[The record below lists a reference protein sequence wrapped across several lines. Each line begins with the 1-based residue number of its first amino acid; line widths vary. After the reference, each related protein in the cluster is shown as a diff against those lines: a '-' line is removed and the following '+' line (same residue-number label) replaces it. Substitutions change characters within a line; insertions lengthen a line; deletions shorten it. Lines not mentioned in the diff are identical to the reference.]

1 MIFGHRSWLLA
12 VFGLSVAAGVA
23 SQAIPVIS
31 SCPEGNSPVFLLQH
45 NTTYGISLREV
56 PTSSFIDCSELC
68 AAGNRWAREG
78 DVFDS
83 HSAALLMRVL
93 DLPWELAADCALLR
107 RFNRRLADDLQD
119 CVGVEYH
126 AGRCRLIGAAANK
139 EVYEPVFDEASLAT
153 KTCVKSARVCHS
165 PFHFDVKEQKIL
177 VGFAREVVPADSIQ
191 VCLSACL
198 NAFETFGFECESVMY
213 YPVDSECI
221 LNTEDRLDRPDL
233 FVDEHEDTV
242 IYLDNNCAGSQC
254 YAPYVTQYVAVENR
268 QLVEELD
275 RTFHDLTLEECEQ
288 ICTERITVGANDFNC
303 KSFMYNAKNRTCIV
317 SDERS
322 KPLGRGNLTEAI
334 GFNYFEKKCFASP
347 RTCRNTA
354 SFTRV
359 PQMLLVGFAA
369 FVMENVP
376 SVTMCLDQCT
386 NPPPET
392 GENFVCK
399 SAMYYYN
406 EQECILNAESRESK
420 PELFIPEED
429 DFLVDYFDI
438 NCHLQAEKCPA
449 GKDVSVVRSLNAAL
463 PEGEGPMHVI
473 ESLTGDVQECA
484 KKCFGMAPEKCRS
497 FNYDKDSK
505 LCNLLYLDGKTTL
518 RPQVKSGVDL
528 YDLHCLSPAPT
539 SCQAKDPA
547 QFSRYLYTK
556 QPGLPTEEL
565 SVVSLSTC
573 LEKCASSERCEGV
586 NYNRRSGDCA
596 LFATIEKEVG
606 APHDHV
612 DFYKNLCQ
620 VKEVDSGAS
629 SAANVPKEEIKE
641 SSGHAF
647 NKTRHPIL
655 EQSQKKPSLKEK
667 EEARFAPL
675 KEATSET
682 EQPILPDAKLDVKAT
697 GHIAPTG
704 PPVLVGPEAVHTICN
719 YEGIKV
725 QIKNDKPFSGVV
737 FVKNKYDTCRVEI
750 GESDSATLVL
760 GLPHDFGMKPI
771 LLNALA
777 TDEEKAAELK
787 LTKEKLADNE
797 ESTSAHGELAGN
809 EIRRKRQATRDCGI
823 QDMNNGTYKTTVVVQ
838 TNNLGIPGLVTSMD
852 QIYEISCDYSSMLG
866 GKVTTAANMTV
877 HGPTPS
883 LIQPRGKIEL
893 GNPVMMQMSMANSTE
908 TKPVIHAKLGDILEL
923 HWEIMAMDEEL
934 DFFVRDCYAEAGG
947 KERREDEKL
956 QLIEEGCPTPAVAQ
970 KLMPEAIK
978 MQGSAIKIAHL
989 QAFRFDSS
997 PTVSVT
1003 CKLEICK
1010 GMCKS
1015 QQCNL
1020 LNGVQESW
1028 GRKKRSLQDLDN
1040 SVTEF
1045 ETKRYKIPRFAQATT
1060 SLVIIDPLQQIND
1073 PQPQVSLNKN
1083 SPVELANQSPEIMQ
1097 NVAVAPEGQMCMN
1110 KYSLLGVT
1118 GTLLLIILVQALV
1131 VGKYIFS
1138 RLLNDSP
1145 KQYY

>member
-1 MIFGHRSWLLA
+1 MIRGQRSWLLA
-12 VFGLSVAAGVA
+12 VLGFSVAFGVA

-31 SCPEGNSPVFLLQH
+31 TCPEGNSAVFLLQH
-45 NTTYGISLREV
+45 NTTHGVALREV
-56 PTSSFIDCSELC
+56 PTSSFLDCSELC
-68 AAGNRWAREG
+68 AAGN
-78 DVFDS
+78 
-83 HSAALLMRVL
+83 
-93 DLPWELAADCALLR
+93 
-107 RFNRRLADDLQD
+107 D
-119 CVGVEYH
+119 CVGVEYQ
-126 AGRCRLIGAAANK
+126 AGKCRLIGAPKDNEIYETAA
-139 EVYEPVFDEASLAT
+139 EGSSLVT
-153 KTCVKSARVCHS
+153 KTCVKSDRVCHS
-165 PFHFDVKEQKIL
+165 PFQFDVQEQKIL

-213 YPVDSECI
+213 YPVDAECI

-275 RTFHDLTLEECEQ
+275 RTFHGLTLEECEQ

-303 KSFMYNAKNRTCIV
+303 KSFMYNAKNKTCIV

-322 KPLGRGNLTEAI
+322 KPLGRGNLTEAV

-392 GENFVCK
+392 GDNFVCK

-406 EQECILNAESRESK
+406 EQECILNAESRETK

-438 NCHLQAEKCPA
+438 NCHLQAEKCPQ
-449 GKDVSVVRSLNAAL
+449 GKESSVVRSLNAAL

-473 ESLTGDVQECA
+473 ESFTGEVQECA
-484 KKCFGMAPEKCRS
+484 KKCFGLAPEKCRS

-528 YDLHCLSPAPT
+528 YDLHCLSPAPA
-539 SCQAKDPA
+539 SCQAKDGA

-556 QPGLPTEEL
+556 QPGLPSQQL
-565 SVVSLSTC
+565 DIVSLSTC
-573 LEKCASSERCEGV
+573 LERCAESERCEGV
-586 NYNRRSGDCA
+586 NYNRRSGNCA

-606 APHDHV
+606 APNDHI

-620 VKEVDSGAS
+620 VKEVDSGVS
-629 SAANVPKEEIKE
+629 SAANVPKEEVKE
-641 SSGHAF
+641 PSGHVSSKA
-647 NKTRHPIL
+647 NRHPIL
-655 EQSQKKPSLKEK
+655 ESNQKKPSIKEK
-667 EEARFAPL
+667 EESRFAPP
-675 KEATSET
+675 KTSESEST
-682 EQPILPDAKLDVKAT
+682 GDLPSLPDAKLDVKAT

-777 TDEEKAAELK
+777 TDEEKQAELK

-797 ESTSAHGELAGN
+797 QHREEGQLAGN

-823 QDMNNGTYKTTVVVQ
+823 QDMNNGTYRTTVVVQ

-893 GNPVMMQMSMANSTE
+893 GNPVMMQMSMANSSE

-934 DFFVRDCYAEAGG
+934 DFFVRDCFAEAGG

-956 QLIEEGCPTPAVAQ
+956 QLIEDGCPTPAVAQ
-970 KLMPEAIK
+970 KLMPEPIK
-978 MQGSAIKIAHL
+978 MQGSAVKIAHL

-1010 GMCKS
+1010 GLCKPT
-1015 QQCNL
+1015 QCNL
-1020 LNGVQESW
+1020 LKGVQESW
-1028 GRKKRSLQDLDN
+1028 GRKKRSVQEIDN

-1073 PQPQVSLNKN
+1073 PLPQVSLSKN

-1097 NVAVAPEGQMCMN
+1097 SLAVAPEGQMCLN
-1110 KYSLLGVT
+1110 KYFLLGTT
-1118 GTLLLIILVQALV
+1118 GILLLIILVQALV
-1131 VGKYIFS
+1131 VGKHIFA
-1138 RLLNDSP
+1138 RLHNDNP
-1145 KQYY
+1145 KKQYY